1 MKNMAKPNVNSQG
14 EIELDKAKKQFDE
27 FDDQVKA
34 MTQDRMNEAPK
45 LEVEPQTKI
54 SAVEIDKNNQLYL
67 KPKRQIG
74 PGAKEKFNE
83 KFRDEY
89 NFQKEYVNFIAE
101 NNELIGE
108 TIDMWTKPF
117 PGLNCEWWAVPTN
130 KPVWA
135 PRYVAE
141 QIKSKSYHRLSMQDH
156 VSNTN
161 HAGSDST
168 GTQYY
173 GTMAVDNTIQ
183 RLDARPVSSRKSLFM
198 GQSSFK

>member
-1 MKNMAKPNVNSQG
+1 MAKPNVNSAGEMELEKVKAQG
-14 EIELDKAKKQFDE
+14 DHFN
-27 FDDQVKA
+27 DQVKE
-34 MTQDRMNEAPK
+34 MTLDRMNQAPK
-45 LEVEPQTKI
+45 LEVEPQTKL
-54 SAVEIDKNNQLYL
+54 SQADLAKSKDVYL
-67 KPKRQIG
+67 KPRRQLG
-74 PGAKEKFNE
+74 PGRNEKFNE
-83 KFRDEY
+83 KFRDDY

-108 TIDMWTKPF
+108 SIEMWSKPF
-117 PGLNCEWWAVPTN
+117 PGVNCEEWVVPTN

-141 QIKSKSYHRLSMQDH
+141 QIKRKSYHRLSMKEH
-156 VSNTN
+156 TATN
-161 HAGSDST
+161 NFAGSDEL

-198 GQSSFK
+198 GSGTF